1 MPKKPLRKYDW
12 EKIKIE
18 YFEAKEQGLVDF
30 LRRYFGKENVQ
41 TGAINAGTKG
51 WFQEKQAFLRQVQA
65 VAMQRAAAKAAK
77 VYEPNMTEL
86 GEMHRANIQL
96 QKAILSKLMEDT
108 IDPATGKV
116 KSMPDVKILE
126 TLWKMTKAEKREP
139 TEVGEVIETVTPEE
153 NERIQNLIAHVRG
166 RK

>member
-1 MPKKPLRKYDW
+1 MAASYKYDW
-12 EKIKIE
+12 PSVKVK
-18 YFEAKEQGLVDF
+18 YFESKTNGLEEF
-30 LRRYFGKENVQ
+30 LRQEFGKDKNL
-41 TGAINAGTKG
+41 NAGTFRKNTQG
-51 WFQEKQAFLRQVQA
+51 WYSEKQAFLRQVQA
-65 VAMQRAAAKAAK
+65 VAIQRAAQKAAK

-139 TEVGEVIETVTPEE
+139 TEVGEIVETVTPEDDA
-153 NERIQNLIAHVRG
+153 RIKNLIAHVRG